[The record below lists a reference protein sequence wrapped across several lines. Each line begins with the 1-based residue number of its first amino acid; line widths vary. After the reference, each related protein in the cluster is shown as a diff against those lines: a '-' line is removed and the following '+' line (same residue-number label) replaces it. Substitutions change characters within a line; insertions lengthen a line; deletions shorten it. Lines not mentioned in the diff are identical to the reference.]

1 MKKLIILISL
11 ASLFLFSKNNMM
23 QPILES
29 QIIKKIIETVQ
40 TEVTEHKNTLNNKL
54 LFDSQKMET
63 VIKTEV
69 DKILNKS
76 QSFDEIKLQIKED
89 STPLGSAGRLY
100 VPSIYFNVA
109 LNETENTISNTS
121 LTQNIVD
128 EHDSAAYFKQ
138 WKKEVI
144 ADHNYQGLGKINNLE
159 IGDYAFIKSGK
170 DQIKTYQLNKKING
184 KNTIDD
190 LVDNSGNSIKDV
202 NADLIIY
209 TCYTSEKD
217 IIVTFWNK
225 IS

>member
-1 MKKLIILISL
+1 MKKLIILISV
-11 ASLFLFSKNNMM
+11 ASLFLFSKNNRMET
-23 QPILES
+23 ILDS
-29 QIIKKIIETVQ
+29 QIIKKIIETMQ
-40 TEVTEHKNTLNNKL
+40 TEVAELRDTLNNKL
-54 LFDSQKMET
+54 FFDSQKMET
-63 VIKTEV
+63 VIKSEV

-100 VPSIYFNVA
+100 VSSIYFNVA
-109 LNETENTISNTS
+109 LNETENTIGNASI
-121 LTQNIVD
+121 TQNIVD
-128 EHDSAAYFKQ
+128 QHDSAAYFKQ

-159 IGDYAFIKSGK
+159 MDDYAFIKSGK

-190 LVDNSGNSIKDV
+190 LVDDSGNSIKNI

-209 TCYTSEKD
+209 TCYNSDKD